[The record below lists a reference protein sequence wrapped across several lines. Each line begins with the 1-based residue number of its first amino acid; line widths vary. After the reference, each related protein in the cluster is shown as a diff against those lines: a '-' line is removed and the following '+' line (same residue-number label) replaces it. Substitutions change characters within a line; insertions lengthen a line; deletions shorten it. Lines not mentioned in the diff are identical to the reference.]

1 MTQVVLLCSLNII
14 IYILKFWSTE
24 SEQSLMIIGI
34 RRPDGSSTPDSDRG
48 LLAPC
53 DYIDFWIQST
63 YVSSKLDTSV
73 KISS

>member
-14 IYILKFWSTE
+14 IYILKVWNTE
-24 SEQSLMIIGI
+24 SERSLMIIGI
-34 RRPDGSSTPDSDRG
+34 QRPDGSSTPDSDLG
-48 LLAPC
+48 MLASC

-63 YVSSKLDTSV
+63 YVSSKLETSV